1 MVIALLGDSCTGK
14 SSIAKKLSAHL
25 SAEVYSGKD
34 YLRLAKSESMAEVLF
49 RKKLRGDKTILYV
62 ISEKEL
68 LALLPDSCIRVL
80 ITASLDTIKTRFSAR
95 MHGNLPA
102 PVAAMLERKYG
113 QFEKEAH
120 DLRIDTDLTSSE
132 EACAQIL
139 ALLPSKSE

>member
-1 MVIALLGDSCTGK
+1 MVIALFGDSCTGK
-14 SSIAKKLSAHL
+14 SSIAQRLSAHL

-80 ITASLDTIKTRFSAR
+80 ITASLDTIFRTDAR
-95 MHGNLPA
+95 
-102 PVAAMLERKYG
+102 
-113 QFEKEAH
+113 Q
-120 DLRIDTDLTSSE
+120 SSRPRGRY
-132 EACAQIL
+132 AGTKIRAV
-139 ALLPSKSE
+139 